1 MTGGALATGGSV
13 VRAARPVSEGTFQRH
28 IFLANRKA
36 VFENVPAEMIL
47 VEMDIKIA
55 SIKRGEWRGNGPPQ
69 IVNMSQ
75 AIVSETRGL
84 RLMRRQTGR

>member
-13 VRAARPVSEGTFQRH
+13 VCAVRPVSEGNVSEARFSP
-28 IFLANRKA
+28 ANRKA

-55 SIKRGEWRGNGPPQ
+55 SIKRGEWRGNGPP
-69 IVNMSQ
+69 
-75 AIVSETRGL
+75 R
-84 RLMRRQTGR
+84 